1 MDALFPRDF
10 HNPHPAMA
18 PHRLL
23 FIVLGLASPLAAAP
37 AKPLG
42 QSEALK
48 IAAHIDDLLEADLSA
63 QKLNPNPLVPDDIFL
78 RRSYL
83 GIVGRIPTPQEA
95 ISFLES
101 EAPNKRAVLVD
112 KLVASPGYN
121 SASFNYFA
129 DLLRLQ
135 SNRDQYGL
143 GWHVWLRESLAEDK
157 PWDELVYDMLSA
169 DGHSI
174 KNPAV
179 GYYLRDRGMLL
190 DNVSNSMQVF
200 LGHQIGCAQCHDHPT
215 DRWTQMEYYELAS
228 FSSDVSYQSMEARKA
243 IQKVVAKLRK
253 DPPKPRKNA
262 SRQEIRR
269 ALGKQRAETQKIA
282 RDFRYVFRDFR
293 KNEISSAPSKEL
305 KLPDDY
311 QYEDGD
317 PGEIIPPATLFGEK
331 LHNVAPEDRREA
343 FATWVTTGNPYFAK
357 VFANRLWHRT
367 FGHGL
372 VDPVDDW
379 SKESKTAHPEVLA
392 YLEQVMKRVG
402 YRTRDFERILYQTR
416 LFQRAASVEES
427 TPGTVL
433 TFQGPQLRRMRAE
446 EMHDSLLVLTFGN
459 VDDKINTRLADRWQ
473 SYTESVLSVLNS
485 STSQLVD
492 LQKEL
497 KSAEEKRYAYQSAM
511 NKLNAEIRKAT
522 AAGNQAAVARLRRE
536 VGRARATA
544 LAARKDLPMMMQRG
558 LGNTAKAATS
568 MRASEYPTPFRGD
581 HLVRQFGGSD
591 RLIPESSDT
600 LASVPQALT
609 LLNGRIAT
617 TTENRR
623 SKMFEAL
630 AEITN
635 AETRLDYLFLAYFST
650 YPTPAEKEAF
660 LPLASDKDEL
670 FTLARAMLTSKRFL
684 FVQ

>member
-1 MDALFPRDF
+1 
-10 HNPHPAMA
+10 MA

-23 FIVLGLASPLAAAP
+23 LILLGLASPLAAAP

-48 IAAHIDDLLEADLSA
+48 IAAHIDDLLEADLGA
-63 QKLNPNPLVPDDIFL
+63 QKLTPNPLIPDDTFL
-78 RRSYL
+78 RRAYL

-101 EAPNKRAVLVD
+101 KAPDKRAALVD

-135 SNRDQYGL
+135 SNSEQYGL
-143 GWHVWLRESLAEDK
+143 GWHVWLRQSLAEDK
-157 PWDELVYDMLSA
+157 PWDALVYEMLSA

-228 FSSDVSYQSMEARKA
+228 FSSGVSYQSTEARNA
-243 IQKVVAKLRK
+243 VRKVVAELRK

-269 ALGKQRAETQKIA
+269 ARGKQRAETQKIA
-282 RDFRYVFRDFR
+282 REFRYVFRQFN
-293 KNEISSAPSKEL
+293 KNEISAAPNKGL

-317 PGEIIPPATLFGEK
+317 PGEVIPPATLFGEK

-343 FATWVTTGNPYFAK
+343 FAKWVTSGNPYFAK

-379 SKESKTAHPEVLA
+379 SKEAKTAHPEVLA

-416 LFQRAASVEES
+416 LFQRAASVQES

-459 VDDKINTRLADRWQ
+459 VDDKINNGLEARWNA
-473 SYTESVLSVLNS
+473 YTESVRSVLNS
-485 STSQLVD
+485 STSELID
-492 LQKEL
+492 LQKDL
-497 KSAEEKRYAYQSAM
+497 KAAEEKRYAYQRKV
-511 NKLNAEIRKAT
+511 NELNAKILKAT
-522 AAGNQAAVARLRRE
+522 KAGDRATVARLRRE
-536 VGRARATA
+536 VGKARSTFTAARNNLPMMSQRRIGNRARASS
-544 LAARKDLPMMMQRG
+544 
-558 LGNTAKAATS
+558 N
-568 MRASEYPTPFRGD
+568 MRASEYPTPFRGE

-617 TTENRR
+617 TTENRK
-623 SKMFEAL
+623 SKTFEAL

-660 LPLASDKDEL
+660 LPLASDKDDL